1 MRIRAGC
8 ILIEDDKL
16 ALIERHRGD
25 LHYYSFPGGRVENG
39 ESHEEAAIRE
49 MLEETGLQVK
59 IIRKIADVCYKGD
72 LQPFFLV
79 ERISGEFGTGT
90 GKEFTHYNPKRGTY
104 LALWM
109 PISEI
114 LDKNVLPR
122 PLAGIVFRAVKE
134 GWPGEPVTIQENEQ
148 TTDN

>member
-25 LHYYSFPGGRVENG
+25 LHYYTFPGGGVDAG

-49 MLEETGLQVK
+49 MLEETGLHVK
-59 IIRKIADVCYKGD
+59 IQRKVADVYFKGN

-90 GKEFTHYNPKRGTY
+90 GKEFTNYNPKHGTY
-104 LALWM
+104 HPLWM
-109 PISEI
+109 PVSEI
-114 LDKNVLPR
+114 LDKNVLPQ
-122 PLAGIVFRAVKE
+122 PLAEIVFRSVKE
-134 GWPGEPVTIQENEQ
+134 GWPREPVTILEDEQ